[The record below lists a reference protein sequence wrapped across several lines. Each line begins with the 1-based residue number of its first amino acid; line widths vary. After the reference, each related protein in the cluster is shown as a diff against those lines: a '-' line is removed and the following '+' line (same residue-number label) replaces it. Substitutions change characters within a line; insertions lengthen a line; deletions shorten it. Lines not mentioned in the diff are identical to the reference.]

1 MDIQDL
7 VNSINGKL
15 YGNKDF
21 FSIDGFTGKMTFLH
35 DAHTGDIVIR
45 EEIDSTGVE
54 MAFNKNIACLI
65 TPNPKDGAIETAQRL
80 GFPLRKRFLTL
91 RTSLRK
97 SQKRFLSFAAMML
110 KNFRIMDWMT
120 LTSL

>member
-80 GFPLRKRFLTL
+80 GFPLIVSDNIDLAKDYGNT
-91 RTSLRK
+91 K
-97 SQKRFLSFAAMML
+97 SKENES
-110 KNFRIMDWMT
+110 D
-120 LTSL
+120 